1 MSILSRLNLVRLSC
15 LSAVCAAASS
25 FAADSL
31 SFEAATGDRTYIVR
45 VGAQWDWNKKW
56 FQSNGTHL
64 GGYWDLAGAYWRE
77 NRHREIVGKKNSL
90 YDIGFTPVFRFQR
103 DDKRR
108 WYVEGG
114 IGVHYLSELYDNDG
128 ARLST
133 RFQFGDHLGIGY
145 VFQNQLDV
153 GLRLQHFS
161 NGGFKEPNSGVDVA
175 VLRLAYPF

>member
-1 MSILSRLNLVRLSC
+1 MASPSI
-15 LSAVCAAASS
+15 
-25 FAADSL
+25 AADSF
-31 SFEAATGDRTYIVR
+31 SFEVATGDRTYMAR

-64 GGYWDLAGAYWRE
+64 GGYWDIAGAYWRE
-77 NRHREIVGKKNSL
+77 NRHREVVGKKNSL
-90 YDIGFTPVFRFQR
+90 FEVGITPVFRFQR

-114 IGVHYLSELYDNDG
+114 IGAHYLSELYDNDG

-133 RFQFGDHLGIGY
+133 HFQFGDHLGIGY
-145 VFQNQLDV
+145 VFSNGLDV

-175 VLRLAYPF
+175 VLRVAYPF